1 MFLEIQNQV
10 FSSEA
15 ELLKLEEKATVLIEE
30 YNKLKK
36 QAYTIENEINNV
48 NALIN
53 VEKGNLTRICRDKL
67 AFFIKENFLDK
78 WFFDNNYESKRFIKL
93 KKVHT
98 HVKHQLGLV
107 YDVVNIGNSNYVKEE
122 CNYIYVPVTDERA
135 LPIANWKLLEKIPE
149 QVMTF
154 YILAR
159 NLNSSDL
166 ET

>member
-10 FSSEA
+10 FSSRA
-15 ELLKLEEKATVLIEE
+15 ELLKLEEKANILNEE

-36 QAYTIENEINNV
+36 QAYTVGKEIDNINS
-48 NALIN
+48 LID
-53 VEKGNLTRICRDKL
+53 VEKGNLKRECRNQL
-67 AFFIKENFLDK
+67 VSFIKENFLDK

-93 KKVHT
+93 KKINSQY
-98 HVKHQLGLV
+98 KHQIGLV
-107 YDVVNIGNSNYVKEE
+107 YDVVNIGNSNYVHEE
-122 CNYIYVPVTDERA
+122 CTYIYIPITDENA
-135 LPIANWKLLEKIPE
+135 VPMTNWKLLEKLPE

-154 YILAR
+154 YILAQ